1 MAVLGT
7 VLFCDDI
14 RFETS
19 GKMLFIGVYPEDLVP
34 GILPQ
39 TLSLSIWA
47 RLQGVDSGTHELKF
61 SVGANG
67 ATQVDASMPMVVPE
81 GKTSANVSLVGLP
94 IELKDYGSI
103 FITLSGFPDG
113 SKVHAELPVVPNPA
127 ARA

>member
-14 RFETS
+14 RFEMN
-19 GKMLFIGVYPEDLVP
+19 GKMMFIGVYPEDLVP

-39 TLSLSIWA
+39 TLALSIWA
-47 RLQGVDSGTHELKF
+47 RLQGVASGTHELRF
-61 SVGANG
+61 SVGTNG
-67 ATQVDASMPMVVPE
+67 VVQVDASMPMIVQE
-81 GKTSANVSLVGLP
+81 GKDSTNVSLVGLP
-94 IELKDYGSI
+94 IELKDFGSI